1 MSKTFTIQPWSKT
14 CILRKEIRERTLSAS
29 DFAIDLHK
37 VTFGAPGTK
46 PYYCDPAHFFST
58 TYATQNLRQFCKV
71 VLKRLAGEPGG
82 ESVINISQTFG
93 GGKSHTLTTLYYLT
107 SLGPALPKDE
117 TSVKM
122 ILNDAHIKN
131 PPVARIAAVSFDKV
145 DWKSGGEVK
154 SPAGEIRRFKMPW
167 NLIAWQ
173 LLGQQGLD
181 ILNRNEAEPDFDTP
195 PSDTLWS
202 DILREVETSGNGA
215 LILIDEFLMWAH
227 DAASPDSTGD
237 GTLRGPFWY
246 DRLKNFFQKLVQ
258 AVESSERSCIVVSLL
273 ATDPSKIVDGV
284 GQSIMAAC
292 NSGLGRMASIQSPVE
307 KDDLAELLRR
317 RMFEK
322 YPEAETARHS
332 HVLAF
337 WSRMKNIDPI
347 KAKMP
352 DSEERL
358 KKAYPFHPDLL
369 DRFFGKWV
377 DLNQFQRTRGVLQ
390 TFAMA
395 LRDAEGWDSSPLVGP
410 QVFLAAPGKGG
421 LSEALLKLANVAK
434 DSARDNTLP
443 PWRENLETELPR
455 ALEAQKAD
463 APTLVGREI
472 ETACVASFIFSQP
485 IGEQAE
491 LSDLRWLLGATCDMP
506 AVLNAG
512 LTSWARVSWYLE
524 ECDSTESGSGV
535 PKSWRLGPKP
545 NLNQVHDSYKRQMF
559 KHAKSKF
566 DDLAKTKCPPLF
578 AEIEQ
583 HKIKAHKLPATPAD
597 VEDDGTF
604 RLVVLSAD
612 YAGVTGDPPNP
623 GAVDYIRTHSSPTDT
638 RTYQNIILVVTPSV
652 SGLAQAEQHIADWMA
667 WGEIRNSSKYAELE
681 SYQQETVKKR
691 ERETLQEAQNAVK
704 NAYEIVLYLDKDG
717 SIPSRKITIGAQSLI
732 STLLMEK
739 DLRLLTERMDATALM
754 PGGPYAIWP
763 PTDASM
769 RVTDLYQAFGQQ
781 AKLPKLLNRQVVV
794 NTIEDAVRK
803 GILALRCIR
812 SDGSE
817 QWFWHSGIDMA
828 DWEQIAEAWLPQKA
842 KLTSLSPSA
851 VLPDSLTGLW
861 PADDRGVKLSELYSW
876 FDGGHCFEEETI
888 PGYPP
893 EPRPI
898 PQVDYIVVQSAVSS
912 SVAAGALWLIYGND
926 SVFKE
931 KPSAIQLDPD
941 AQLYRPPQALAA
953 IDFLPAALP
962 GAWSKEDEPKSDIA
976 ALYAE
981 LKTVR
986 GKPWPENIFLDGI
999 NSAIGQGFIHVASG
1013 SARIDS
1019 LKHDGKKALIMK
1031 RMPGGAEPTPERVF
1045 GGRRRTNMVSLG
1057 VADVQTLSDEI
1068 HHITKL
1074 LAGCDPVIEASI
1086 SIKPKPGM
1094 DTKEIDEVLKKIK
1107 KEWKF

>member
-1 MSKTFTIQPWSKT
+1 MSKTFILPWSKT
-14 CILRKEIRERTLSAS
+14 CTLRKEIRERTLSAS

-37 VTFGAPGTK
+37 VTFGTEEKK

-58 TYATQNLRQFCKV
+58 TYATENLRQFCKV
-71 VLKRLAGEPGG
+71 VLKRLAKIPGG
-82 ESVINISQTFG
+82 DPIINISQTFG

-107 SLGPALPKDE
+107 SLGAALPKEE
-117 TSVKM
+117 TAVKM
-122 ILNDAHIKN
+122 ILNDAQLKD
-131 PPVARIAAVSFDKV
+131 PPDACIAAVSFEHV
-145 DWKSGGEVK
+145 DWKSGGEAK
-154 SPAGEIRRFKMPW
+154 SPVGEIRRFKMPW

-173 LLGQQGLD
+173 LLGQKGLD
-181 ILNRNEAEPDFDTP
+181 IINRNETEPDFDTP
-195 PSDTLWS
+195 PSDMLWAN
-202 DILREVETSGNGA
+202 ILREIEATGKGA

-227 DAASPDSTGD
+227 DAASPDTTGE
-237 GTLRGPFWY
+237 GKWRGPFWY
-246 DRLKNFFQKLVQ
+246 DRLKNFFQKLAQ
-258 AVESSERSCIVVSLL
+258 AVEASERSCMVVSLL
-273 ATDPSKIVDGV
+273 ATDPSKIVDNV
-284 GQSIMAAC
+284 GQSIMNAC

-322 YPEAETARHS
+322 YPEAGSVMHS

-337 WSRMKNIDPI
+337 WERLKNVDPI

-358 KKAYPFHPDLL
+358 KKSYPFHPDLL

-377 DLNQFQRTRGVLQ
+377 DLPQFQRTRGVLQ

-395 LRDAEGWDSSPLVGP
+395 LRDAEDWDTSPLVGP
-410 QVFLAAPGKGG
+410 QVFLAAPGKEG

-434 DSARDNTLP
+434 DSARDTKLP

-463 APTLVGREI
+463 APTLTGREI
-472 ETACVASFIFSQP
+472 EAACVAAFIFSQP

-491 LSDLRWLLGATCDMP
+491 LSDLRWALGATCDMP
-506 AVLNAG
+506 AVLNAR
-512 LTSWARVSWYLE
+512 LIAWARISWYLE

-535 PKSWRLGPKP
+535 PKFWRLGPRP
-545 NLNQVHDSYKRQMF
+545 NLNQVHDSYRRQMIRY
-559 KHAKSKF
+559 ARLKF
-566 DDLAKTKCPPLF
+566 DELAKTKCPPLYD
-578 AEIEQ
+578 IGQ
-583 HKIKAHKLPATPAD
+583 HKINTHKLPARPAD
-597 VEDDGTF
+597 VEDDGAF
-604 RLVVLSAD
+604 RLVVLGAD
-612 YAGVTGDPPNP
+612 YAGVPGNPPNP
-623 GAVDYIRTHSSPTDT
+623 AAVDFIRTHSSPTDT
-638 RTYQNIILVVTPSV
+638 RAYQNIILVVTPSE
-652 SGLAQAEQHIADWMA
+652 SGLQQAEQHITDWMA
-667 WGEIRNSSKYAELE
+667 WSEIKNSGKFAELE
-681 SYQQETVKKR
+681 TYQKETVKKR
-691 ERETLQEAQNAVK
+691 ERDTLQEAQDAVK

-739 DLRLLTERMDATALM
+739 DLRLLTERMDATVLM

-794 NTIEDAVRK
+794 NTIEGAVRR
-803 GILALRCIR
+803 GILALRCVR

-817 QWFWHSGIDMA
+817 QWFWHSAIDMA
-828 DWEQIAEAWLPQKA
+828 DWEQIAEVWLPQKA
-842 KLTSLSPSA
+842 KLSSLSPSA
-851 VLPDSLTGLW
+851 VLPDSLKGLW
-861 PADDRGVKLSELYSW
+861 PTDDRGVKLAELYGW
-876 FDGGHCFEEETI
+876 FDGNHCFEEETM

-898 PQVDYIVVQSAVSS
+898 PLVDFIIVQQAVSAAI
-912 SVAAGALWLIYGND
+912 AAGVLWLIYGNE

-931 KPSAIQLDPD
+931 KPAAIQLDPD
-941 AQLYRPPQALAA
+941 AVLYKPPQALAA
-953 IDFLPAALP
+953 IDFLPASLP
-962 GAWSKEDEPKSDIA
+962 GAWSQEGEPKADID

-981 LKTVR
+981 LKAMR
-986 GKPWPENIFLDGI
+986 GKPWPENLFMDGL
-999 NSAIGQGFIHVASG
+999 NSAIGQGFVHLSAGSG
-1013 SARIDS
+1013 RVNS
-1019 LKHDGKKALIMK
+1019 LKQDGKKKLIIK
-1031 RMPGGAEPTPERVF
+1031 QARVSDPPEQAY
-1045 GGRRRTNMVSLG
+1045 GGRRRTNMVTLAVS
-1057 VADVQTLSDEI
+1057 DVQTLSDEI

-1074 LAGCDPVIEASI
+1074 LAGCDPVIEACI